1 MSLLCIMVPVCC
13 MYSLRCKL
21 DLPVV
26 IDFMYLT
33 MILPLVKLFF
43 LFCLFSV
50 CCGQSRCRCRKGFRI
65 KVGHLSQN
73 YITILIRISNWPNTG
88 QKHRASNNTHHPLQ
102 FFLLVECPYASHC
115 DHKSQPKNYFKYILN
130 K

>member
-1 MSLLCIMVPVCC
+1 
-13 MYSLRCKL
+13 MYSLHCKL

-26 IDFMYLT
+26 IDFMYLI
-33 MILPLVKLFF
+33 MILLLGKTFF
-43 LFCLFSV
+43 PFCLFSV

-73 YITILIRISNWPNTG
+73 YITILIRINNWPESYLM
-88 QKHRASNNTHHPLQ
+88 KHRASNNTHPLLQ
-102 FFLLVECPYASHC
+102 FFPLVECPYASHF

-130 K
+130 EEIKGELINNK